1 MTTLKSQERLQT
13 KSLKFFTQGELTD
26 RASLTSTLTTSAI
39 AALSSHRKDRKCST
53 SIVKFFVKT
62 I

>member
-1 MTTLKSQERLQT
+1 MAILKSQKRLQI

-26 RASLTSTLTTSAI
+26 RASLTSPLTTSAI
-39 AALSSHRKDRKCST
+39 ASLSTHRKDRKCST
-53 SIVKFFVKT
+53 STVKFLATT